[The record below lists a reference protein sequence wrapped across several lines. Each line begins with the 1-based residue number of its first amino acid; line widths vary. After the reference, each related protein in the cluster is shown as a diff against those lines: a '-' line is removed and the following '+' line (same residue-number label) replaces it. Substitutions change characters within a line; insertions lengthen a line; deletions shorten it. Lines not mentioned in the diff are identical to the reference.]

1 MTLKNPPVIS
11 LTLAAVV
18 LVGALSSS
26 ARAEP
31 HPQPSPSETIEK
43 FFSAWQGIV
52 SYQCTL
58 TSHEVDGSRVQDRVY
73 HMFFQKPTK
82 TRMEIVSGDGR
93 GGAAVW
99 SGGDTL
105 RGHRG
110 GFLAG
115 VKKTL
120 DIHSPLAT
128 SIRGTTIADA
138 NYGILLGHLRTF
150 KSVDLEAARLGDHT
164 LVTAQ
169 VADPTSEAGVTKEL
183 FVFGADGL
191 PLEFEQ
197 YQGTSMV
204 KKVDYTDVR
213 VNVPMPDATFQM

>member
-1 MTLKNPPVIS
+1 MCIRDR
-11 LTLAAVV
+11 AQ
-18 LVGALSSS
+18 SS
-26 ARAEP
+26 P
-31 HPQPSPSETIEK
+31 TPSETIEK
-43 FFSAWQGIV
+43 FFNAWKGIE
-52 SYQCTL
+52 SYECTL

-73 HMFFQKPTK
+73 HMFFEKPTK

-110 GFLAG
+110 GLLAG
-115 VKKTL
+115 IKKTL
-120 DIHSPLAT
+120 DIHSPLTT

-138 NYGILLGHLRTF
+138 NFGIMLGHMRTL
-150 KSVDLEAARLGDHT
+150 KPELLEAAQVGDQT

-169 VADPTSEAGVTKEL
+169 LPDPASQAGVTKEV

-191 PLEFEQ
+191 PLQFEQ
-197 YQGTSMV
+197 YEGASMV
-204 KKVDYTDVR
+204 KKVDYTDMK
-213 VNVPMPDATFQM
+213 VNVPLPDSTFQM